1 MASTQAEDH
10 GPAPVVITID
20 GPAGTGKSTVAHRL
34 AARLGIDFL
43 DTGAMYRAAA
53 LVAVEG
59 GIDPADGIEIA
70 RAVQAAQMRFDWT
83 TNPPRLML
91 GERDITSRIRD
102 VDVNAMVASIASRPE
117 VRAVLVEHQ
126 RRIARQHPRLVSE
139 GRDQGSVVF
148 PDAPVRFYLDAD
160 VAVRAQRRTAQ
171 LASGGQQVDE
181 TTVISGIRERD
192 RIDSTRADGPL
203 IRPEGAVSVDTTDR
217 TVEEVVACLEAVVRE
232 RLPAAGF
239 AP

>member
-1 MASTQAEDH
+1 MASTQAEDRA
-10 GPAPVVITID
+10 PAPVVITID

-83 TNPPRLML
+83 TDPPRLML

-102 VDVNAMVASIASRPE
+102 VDVNAMVASVASRPE

-160 VAVRAQRRTAQ
+160 VAVRARRRTAQ

-203 IRPEGAVSVDTTDR
+203 TRPEGAVSVDTTDR
-217 TVEEVVACLEAVVRE
+217 TVEEVVACLEAVVRQ
-232 RLPAAGF
+232 RLPDGGF
-239 AP
+239 AS